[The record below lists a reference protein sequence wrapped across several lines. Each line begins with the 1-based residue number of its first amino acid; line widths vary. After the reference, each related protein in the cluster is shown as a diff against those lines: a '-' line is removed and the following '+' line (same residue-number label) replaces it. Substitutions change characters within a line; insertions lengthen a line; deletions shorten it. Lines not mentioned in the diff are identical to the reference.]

1 MDVKQAVKVS
11 DQAIL
16 AKTQA
21 HLTDLEVIILKGAWE
36 GKSYE
41 EIAAATEYSRNYLRA
56 DAGRK
61 LFSKLSE
68 ALGEK
73 VSKTNFRTALE
84 RRWRSRAEKIPD
96 TPSLGEKN
104 LKQRLYIQRPPIEK
118 QCYEA
123 ILQPGGLVRIKA
135 PQKMGKTLLIQNLF
149 QKIASKGYRTVLV
162 NLLQVET
169 AMLENL
175 DKFLFLFCYRI
186 ASLLELEVPL
196 KKNDYWNEMFGAN
209 INCTNYFEQY
219 ILKQI
224 DSPLVL
230 ALDNIDRLFEYKAI
244 YEDFFGLLRSWHEDG
259 QHRENWKQLRMVLA
273 YSTEVYIPLQINQS
287 PFNVGLPMELPEFN
301 QEQVGDFVG
310 QSGLNWHNEEIQQLM
325 KTIGGH
331 PHLLE
336 QAVSFILNHPET
348 TLAEFL
354 QQAPTEEGV
363 YGDRLLELLV
373 ALRENP
379 ELEKAMKQVIEG
391 DEAIDSQLIF
401 QLYRFGLVKKQEN
414 KLEPRNNLYRSYFSK
429 RL

>member
-1 MDVKQAVKVS
+1 MDVEQAVKVAE
-11 DQAIL
+11 QAIL

-41 EIAAATEYSRNYLRA
+41 EIAAATEYSVNYLRT

-61 LFSKLSE
+61 LFLKLSE
-68 ALGEK
+68 ALDEK

-84 RRWRSRAEKIPD
+84 RRWQLIKKS
-96 TPSLGEKN
+96 SLN
-104 LKQRLYIQRPPIEK
+104 TRLYIERPPIEK
-118 QCYEA
+118 QCYKEM
-123 ILQPGGLVRIKA
+123 LQPGGLVRIKA
-135 PQKMGKTLLIQNLF
+135 PHKMGKTLLIQNLF
-149 QKIASKGYRTVLV
+149 QKTASKGYRTVLV
-162 NLLQVET
+162 NLLQVEK

-175 DKFLFLFCYRI
+175 DKFLSLFCYRI
-186 ASLLELEVPL
+186 ASLLELPPEID
-196 KKNDYWNEMFGAN
+196 KYWNEMFGAN

-230 ALDNIDRLFEYKAI
+230 ALDNIDLLFEYKPI
-244 YEDFFGLLRSWHEDG
+244 YKYFFRLLRSWHEEG
-259 QHRENWKQLRMVLA
+259 QYRENWKQLKMVLA

-287 PFNVGLPMELPEFN
+287 PFLNVGLPMELPEFN
-301 QEQVGDFVG
+301 QEQVRDFVG

-325 KTIGGH
+325 KMIGGH

-348 TLAEFL
+348 TLEQFL

-363 YGDRLLELLV
+363 YCDRLLELLL

-379 ELEKAMKQVIEG
+379 KLGEGMKKVIEG
-391 DEAIDSQLIF
+391 DSEAIDSQLIF
-401 QLYRFGLVKKQEN
+401 QLYRFGLVKKHEN

>member
-1 MDVKQAVKVS
+1 MDVERAVIVA
-11 DQAIL
+11 DEAVF
-16 AKTQA
+16 ANTQA

-41 EIAAATEYSRNYLRA
+41 EIAAATEYSVNYLRT
-56 DAGRK
+56 DAGHK
-61 LFSKLSE
+61 LFLKLSE
-68 ALGEK
+68 ALDEK
-73 VSKTNFRTALE
+73 VSKTNFRTALK
-84 RRWRSRAEKIPD
+84 RRWQLIKKSSLD
-96 TPSLGEKN
+96 T
-104 LKQRLYIQRPPIEK
+104 RLYIQRPPIEK
-118 QCYEA
+118 QCYES

-149 QKIASKGYRTVLV
+149 QKIASKGYHTVLV
-162 NLLQVET
+162 NLLQVEK
-169 AMLENL
+169 AVLENL

-186 ASLLELEVPL
+186 ASLLELEVPP

-230 ALDNIDRLFEYKAI
+230 ALDNIDRLFEYKPI

-325 KTIGGH
+325 NTIGGH

-379 ELEKAMKQVIEG
+379 KLEKAMKQVIEG

-429 RL
+429 RLITKNNDRNRI